1 MIFHLNFF
9 ILSVYIC
16 FGIGLILIDFFHRL
30 FPNENEIF
38 IKYVAN
44 LFVKVSFN
52 CIYYFS
58 TFQIF
63 YMNAKNKLILFIET
77 NAVLS
82 KIRDKI
88 NNIIFIQYVNNGT
101 IYDKPIYVNNG
112 TIYDKPI
119 KEFDFIIKSLLTMRR
134 LFHKKDE
141 IDNCFFESAIKFILI
156 EFKIGENTYTIDL
169 KRDHFNYYLIGN
181 KFTKEFFIFYIKN
194 HLHINNKINTNDNC
208 NVKIIDQHVN
218 IIQVDFT
225 DKNESIIL
233 DKNGYRIY

>member
-1 MIFHLNFF
+1 
-9 ILSVYIC
+9 
-16 FGIGLILIDFFHRL
+16 
-30 FPNENEIF
+30 
-38 IKYVAN
+38 
-44 LFVKVSFN
+44 
-52 CIYYFS
+52 
-58 TFQIF
+58 
-63 YMNAKNKLILFIET
+63 MNAKNKLILFIET

-82 KIRDKI
+82 KIRDEI
-88 NNIIFIQYVNNGT
+88 NNIIFKKNESKFIIQYVNNGT
-101 IYDKPIYVNNG
+101 IYDKPIE
-112 TIYDKPI
+112 
-119 KEFDFIIKSLLTMRR
+119 EFDFIIKSLLTMRR

-208 NVKIIDQHVN
+208 NVKIIDHHVN

-233 DKNGYRIY
+233 DKKGYRIHTDVICRTVS